1 MGPAISGHDVTR
13 HALKTLLLGI
23 DTVWLEAECSRY
35 DAFADVLLQTQPDI
49 ALVAL
54 LLHPMSREYQRIWFK

>member
-1 MGPAISGHDVTR
+1 MKSVIRLAIVDPHDVSR
-13 HALKTLLLGI
+13 HSLKTLLLGI

-35 DAFADVLLQTQPDI
+35 DAFSDVLLQTQPDI

-54 LLHPMSREYQRIWFK
+54 DSDQTRPSN